1 LKRDKDIGYF
11 ALKRKEKPISF
22 LFLCIFY
29 IKTRNK
35 NSAFSGDIFVLKLLF
50 EIQMLTVF
58 LIRYKIFLNLWENKN
73 KYRGYFF
80 YHRLTK
86 K

>member
-1 LKRDKDIGYF
+1 M
-11 ALKRKEKPISF
+11 SF
-22 LFLCIFY
+22 SFLCIFC
-29 IKTRNK
+29 IKTGNK
-35 NSAFSGDIFVLKLLF
+35 YSAFSGDIFVLKLLF
-50 EIQMLTVF
+50 KIQILTVF